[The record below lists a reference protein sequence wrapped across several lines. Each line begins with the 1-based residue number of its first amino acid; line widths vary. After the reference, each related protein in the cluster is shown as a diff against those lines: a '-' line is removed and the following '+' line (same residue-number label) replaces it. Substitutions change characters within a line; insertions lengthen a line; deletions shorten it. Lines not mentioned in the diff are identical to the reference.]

1 MISESLRNDWRVWAP
16 KNAKD
21 CDKRPEEIAEQDR
34 DYFLERMYPAFGN
47 LVPRDIA
54 SRAVKLICDEGR
66 GVGHEI
72 EGKKLGVYLDF
83 AKAIACLLYT
93 SPSPRD

>member
-1 MISESLRNDWRVWAP
+1 
-16 KNAKD
+16 
-21 CDKRPEEIAEQDR
+21 
-34 DYFLERMYPAFGN
+34 MYPAFGN

-72 EGKKLGVYLDF
+72 DGQRLGVYLDF
-83 AKAIACLLYT
+83 SQAIAEQGQAAINEKYGNLFEMYQRIT
-93 SPSPRD
+93 NERS